1 MAKTVVALYDSLTDA
16 RAALE
21 DLVTAGFERSD
32 ISLTANASD
41 RQVGQHFDEQG
52 RYVGRTD
59 GADRDTDAGEGAA
72 AGAGIGAAIGGVGG
86 LLVGLGLLTIPGVG
100 PVIAAGPLASTL
112 IGAGVGG
119 AAGGLLGALSSAGV
133 PEEEAHRYAE
143 GVRRGGTI
151 LLVEAADDRAAE
163 AAAIM
168 DRHQAVDMESREASW
183 RERGWERHEIEAAPL
198 DERQLSQEREH
209 IEIPIVEEDVKVGKR
224 NVERGGVRV
233 RTYASERPVEKQVN
247 LRDESIDVHREPADR
262 PVQPGDD
269 AFRERRVEMRET
281 DEEAVVSKEARV
293 IEDVVIDKSAM
304 DRSETI
310 RDSVRRTEVDVE
322 EFDDDTVDEDFS
334 RYERTFRGHFRDS
347 DISDRYAYDDV
358 VPAYRFGY
366 TLANNERYRN
376 QKWEDLEPEAR
387 QAWEEKNRGTWDD
400 VRESVQHSWRE
411 VRNKRS

>member
-21 DLVTAGFERSD
+21 DLVAAGFERSD

-52 RYVGRTD
+52 RYVGRTG

-183 RERGWERHEIEAAPL
+183 RERGWERHEVEAAPL

-262 PVQPGDD
+262 PVRAGDD

-281 DEEAVVSKEARV
+281 DEEAVVSKKARV

-400 VRESVQHSWRE
+400 VRDSVQHSWRE